1 MATFFF
7 LKRSIKLGENSQ
19 GHQRSVELIMNLKHK
34 GREAGRDRVK
44 RGREGWR
51 VAERDREQQ
60 VKEEGKEG
68 GERCN

>member
-1 MATFFF
+1 
-7 LKRSIKLGENSQ
+7 
-19 GHQRSVELIMNLKHK
+19 MNLKHK

-51 VAERDREQQ
+51 VAGRDRDQQ